1 MEKVPVCIER
11 YRMEEFPGYF
21 VDVEECTSPA
31 GQPMENYIL
40 GHDDY
45 GLRVEMFGL
54 LTDQREESGFSR
66 EEMILKNIEDHVE
79 DYEENYM
86 VESQEVLPA
95 PDAYKENLEEIFQ
108 RTENNC
114 RYYEEKK
121 KMNSLLNEIGV
132 LRGISYAM
140 ESVGLCPH
148 TEEFLR
154 FIEVQQELKD

>member
-21 VDVEECTSPA
+21 VDVEEGTSPN
-31 GQPMENYIL
+31 GEPMENYIL

-45 GLRVEMFGL
+45 GLQVEMFGL
-54 LTDQREESGFSR
+54 LTDQRKENGFSR

-95 PDAYKENLEEIFQ
+95 
-108 RTENNC
+108 
-114 RYYEEKK
+114 
-121 KMNSLLNEIGV
+121 S
-132 LRGISYAM
+132 
-140 ESVGLCPH
+140 H
-148 TEEFLR
+148 
-154 FIEVQQELKD
+154 